1 MYQAL
6 TKAQCPIAREPLGA
20 KVAGFIGVT
29 LFWALLFGIILFGV

>member
-20 KVAGFIGVT
+20 KVAGFVVVA
-29 LFWALLFGIILFGV
+29 LFWATLFGILLFGM